1 VGRTLLQLYEQHKGK
16 MSDKWSLYLREWD
29 RLFSSYRDQPVRLL
43 EIGVQNGGS
52 LEIWASYFSKAIKI
66 IGCDIDQKCARL
78 KFNDPRVS
86 VIIGDINSEKCR
98 KSIIQQSSSFDIII
112 DDGSHKSSDVIRT
125 FARYFPQLSD
135 DGIYVIEDLHT
146 SYWTDFEGGLNQ
158 PFSSIAFIKRLVDV
172 GNYEHWMTNT
182 HRRHLFEQFEDKYK
196 LKLTEMELSK
206 IHSIEI
212 MNSLC
217 IIRKAPA
224 DKNILGIRLVS
235 GTIEQVTTGFGK
247 HNGESPRDIE
257 RDPQDSDHLDV
268 FEMMSIIEDNT
279 IAIGKMTKKVS
290 ARNQQILLLGD
301 QMKVKEKEIRDL
313 SMQLANSQE
322 EVLSYALSKS
332 WKMTRPFRKLAK
344 ILRGGRKA

>member
-1 VGRTLLQLYEQHKGK
+1 MGRSLIQLFKQHKGK
-16 MSDKWSLYLREWD
+16 MSDKWSLYLHEWD
-29 RLFSSYRDQPVRLL
+29 RLFSSYRDQPIRLL

-52 LEIWASYFSKAIKI
+52 LEIWASYFAKAVKI
-66 IGCDIDQKCARL
+66 VGCDIDQKCALL
-78 KFNDPRVS
+78 KFKDPRISMV
-86 VIIGDINSEKCR
+86 IGDINSEKCR

-146 SYWTDFEGGLNQ
+146 SYWTDFEGGLNH
-158 PFSSIAFIKRLVDV
+158 PFSSMAFIKRLVDV

-182 HRRHLFEQFEDKYK
+182 RRRQLFEQFEEKYK
-196 LKLTEMELSK
+196 LKLNEMELSK
-206 IHSIEI
+206 IHSIEF

-217 IIRKAPA
+217 IIKKAPA
-224 DKNILGIRLVS
+224 DKNILGKRLVT

-247 HNGESPRDIE
+247 HDEESPRDIE
-257 RDPQDSDHLDV
+257 RDPHDSDHLDV
-268 FEMMSIIEDNT
+268 FEMMSIIEDNKIT
-279 IAIGKMTKKVS
+279 IDKMASKAT

-301 QMKVKEKEIRDL
+301 QMNVREKEIRDL

-322 EVLSYALSKS
+322 EVLTYALSRS

-344 ILRGGRKA
+344 LFRGGKA